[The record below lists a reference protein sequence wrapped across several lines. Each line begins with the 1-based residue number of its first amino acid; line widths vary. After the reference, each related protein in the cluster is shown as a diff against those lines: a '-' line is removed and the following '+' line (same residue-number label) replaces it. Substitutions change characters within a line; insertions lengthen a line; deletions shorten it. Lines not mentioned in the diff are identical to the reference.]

1 MKINDLSQNT
11 IASLFFSVVMLFIV
25 AFDNGVPSFDELK
38 EVSGTL
44 EWFKAKGKNRSTLRF
59 KLKEHE
65 EMFVYHSIS
74 GSISAVKSALIK
86 EGTTLKVL
94 YDPNDSNS
102 ALWEFQ
108 TIHANVI
115 PHNTLLI
122 IMWLFINSILALW
135 THLNA

>member
-25 AFDNGVPSFDELK
+25 AFNNNVPSFDELK
-38 EVSGTL
+38 EASGTL
-44 EWFKAKGKNRSTLRF
+44 EWFEAKGKNRSTLRF

-74 GSISAVKSALIK
+74 GSISAVKS
-86 EGTTLKVL
+86 
-94 YDPNDSNS
+94 
-102 ALWEFQ
+102 
-108 TIHANVI
+108 NVI

-122 IMWLFINSILALW
+122 IIAFFMAI
-135 THLNA
+135 H

>member
-1 MKINDLSQNT
+1 MAT
-11 IASLFFSVVMLFIV
+11 
-25 AFDNGVPSFDELK
+25 
-38 EVSGTL
+38 
-44 EWFKAKGKNRSTLRF
+44 KGKNRSTLRF

-108 TIHANVI
+108 TIHPVYVSANLSGEARA
-115 PHNTLLI
+115 NQA
-122 IMWLFINSILALW
+122 LA
-135 THLNA
+135 